1 VNFTVELHND
11 EGGGFWAEVK
21 ELPGC
26 ITQGDSVEEV
36 EANAKEA
43 IELALEGLVDD
54 YIESLSDRPKIEPA
68 DKTLILSLK
77 LQRAKTPLKT

>member
-1 VNFTVELHND
+1 MNFTVELHND
-11 EGGGFWAEVK
+11 ETGGFWAEVK

-43 IELALEGLVDD
+43 IELFLDGLIAD
-54 YIESLSDRPKIEPA
+54 YVESLPGIQPSEPP
-68 DKTLILSLK
+68 DKALVLTMK
-77 LQRAKTPLKT
+77 LQRAQASARA